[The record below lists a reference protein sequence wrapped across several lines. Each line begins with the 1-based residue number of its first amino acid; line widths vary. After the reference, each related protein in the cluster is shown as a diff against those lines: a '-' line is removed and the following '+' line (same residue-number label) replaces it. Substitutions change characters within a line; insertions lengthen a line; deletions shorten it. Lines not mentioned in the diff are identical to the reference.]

1 MNIMTITTRFGM
13 KFQKTG
19 CIRSECLAGG
29 RRALVA
35 ENGQVQAHE
44 ISLTK
49 YLWFPINR
57 EGWPFIGLFAVGA
70 LLLGQLWTPL
80 GWLGFILTCWCA
92 WFFRDPDRVTPVRDG
107 LVISP
112 ADGVVQ
118 MIGMTTPPPELEM
131 GDEPRMRISVFM
143 SVFSVHINR
152 APVDG
157 TVVKTAYQPG
167 KFLDASLD
175 KASADN
181 ERMSIRMARP
191 DGREIAFVQIAGL
204 VARRIKC
211 DLKDGQEVKA
221 GNRFGLIRFGS
232 RVDVYLPAGIE
243 PLVSLG
249 QSTIAG
255 ETVLADLASAE
266 PARLGEVR

>member
-1 MNIMTITTRFGM
+1 
-13 KFQKTG
+13 
-19 CIRSECLAGG
+19 
-29 RRALVA
+29 
-35 ENGQVQAHE
+35 VQAHN

-57 EGWPFIGLFAVGA
+57 EGWPFVALFAVVA
-70 LLLGQLWTPL
+70 LLLGQLWPPL
-80 GWLGFILTCWCA
+80 GWLGVILTCWCA

-107 LVISP
+107 LVVSP

-118 MIGMTTPPPELEM
+118 LLGLAPPPRELEM

-152 APVDG
+152 IPVDG

-181 ERMSIRMARP
+181 ERMSVRLARA
-191 DGREIAFVQIAGL
+191 DGRELAFVQIAGL

-211 DLKDGQEVKA
+211 DLSNGQAVCA
-221 GNRFGLIRFGS
+221 GQRFGLIRFGS
-232 RVDVYLPAGIE
+232 RVDVYLPDGVQ
-243 PLVSLG
+243 PLVALG
-249 QSTIAG
+249 QSIIAG
-255 ETVLADLASAE
+255 ETVLADLDSAE
-266 PARLGEVR
+266 AARPGEVR

>member
-1 MNIMTITTRFGM
+1 M
-13 KFQKTG
+13 
-19 CIRSECLAGG
+19 
-29 RRALVA
+29 
-35 ENGQVQAHE
+35 QAHN

-57 EGWPFIGLFAVGA
+57 EGWPFVALFAVGA
-70 LLLGQLWTPL
+70 LLLGQLWSPL
-80 GWLGFILTCWCA
+80 GWLGVILTCWCA

-107 LVISP
+107 LVVSP

-118 MIGMTTPPPELEM
+118 LLGLAPPPRELEM

-152 APVDG
+152 IPVDG

-181 ERMSIRMARP
+181 ERMSVRLTRA
-191 DGREIAFVQIAGL
+191 DGRELAFVQIAGL

-211 DLKDGQEVKA
+211 DLVNGQAVRA
-221 GNRFGLIRFGS
+221 GQRFGLIRFGS
-232 RVDVYLPAGIE
+232 RVDVYLPDGVQ
-243 PLVSLG
+243 PLVALG
-249 QSTIAG
+249 QSIIAG
-255 ETVLADLASAE
+255 ETVLADLDSAE
-266 PARLGEVR
+266 AARPGEVR